1 MRHLRVICLCLL
13 IFHISHSIS
22 FGQGLEPFRDSSYSF
37 KSRLGPTQINISS
50 ADTRVTYNPSRYF
63 DFGITTEEY
72 CYILIKLKGEVFQS
86 QYVLSIDNTSL
97 DSVMI
102 FHVEESDLKLLY
114 LGGNNMNYDQNRNY
128 VWHTLPL
135 SIDSTSNYYLVAIK
149 ARGKNVNVSY
159 KITTTSALQKLYERY
174 LDLEHF
180 YFGVVALIMVILL
193 VSFVL
198 FRRIEL
204 LYYIGYILF
213 VTAWILSHYG
223 YLFPLV
229 FPEVPELN
237 DIVKSIASLMAGFFM
252 ICLLRVLFK
261 RLLNDRLIDKMFF
274 WINLAILLF
283 VAVACIHLLSPFS
296 PGVLVVFNI
305 IWHALLFLI
314 NSTLILMIILF
325 FRKDL
330 TMKIFS
336 LGIGITMIMV
346 TVQIFVSSGFMR
358 NDFLLDH
365 GLLLA
370 NLLEI
375 VILTFGLGHQILNET
390 REKDRQ
396 LNILESDQR
405 KTLQQLITI
414 QDTEQKRI
422 AGELHDSIGPL
433 LSALKIN
440 FNRTV
445 KFLSVDNN
453 LEKSGSTNELISKTD
468 NIIDES
474 IYEIRTIA
482 HKLMPRGL
490 SSKGLIGMLSDYFD
504 NLESVHNIKISFAH
518 NISLSLDQEVQL
530 HLYRMISELVL
541 NAAKHSGGDLIRVS
555 IDTLPTETVLLVQD
569 NGKGID
575 KMKNNGDSIG
585 LKNIESR
592 VEYLKGRLEIQSNP
606 GEGTSVKVLIPYSKP
621 IQATI

>member
-1 MRHLRVICLCLL
+1 MQHKRLPCLFVLILL
-13 IFHISHSIS
+13 ISHGLS
-22 FGQGLEPFRDSSYSF
+22 FAENLEPFRDSSYSF
-37 KSRLGPTQINISS
+37 KSKLNPYQIDISL
-50 ADTRVTYNPSRYF
+50 ADSKVTNNPSRYF

-72 CYILIKLKGEVFQS
+72 CYILVKLSGGPVQN
-86 QYVLSIDNTSL
+86 QYVLTIDNTSL

-102 FHVEESDLKLLY
+102 FHVDESDLKLLY

-159 KITTTSALQKLYERY
+159 KIMTTAALQKLYERY

-180 YFGVVALIMVILL
+180 YFGIVALIMVILL

-229 FPEVPELN
+229 FPETPALN
-237 DIVKSIASLMAGFFM
+237 DINKSIVSLMAGFFM
-252 ICLLRVLFK
+252 ICLLRVVFK
-261 RLLNDRLIDKMFF
+261 RLLNDRLIDKIFL
-274 WINLAILLF
+274 WINVTIVIF
-283 VAVACIHLLSPFS
+283 VSSAFIHLVAPFAPS
-296 PGVLVVFNI
+296 VLVMFNI
-305 IWHALLFLI
+305 AWHVLLFLI
-314 NSTLILMIILF
+314 NSTLLLMIILF

-396 LNILESDQR
+396 LNNLESDQR